1 MQMPGKT
8 IKKIA
13 ILQTMGAI
21 KFTDPNLDTALPRA
35 LRSSIRLQISMHS
48 HAFPFS
54 GLRIFRIVKFTG
66 SVPAGCAGLFP
77 SKRRIEHS
85 QAILL

>member
-1 MQMPGKT
+1 MQMPGKI

-21 KFTDPNLDTALPRA
+21 KFTDPNLDTAFPCA
-35 LRSSIRLQISMHS
+35 LGSSMRLQISMHS

-54 GLRIFRIVKFTG
+54 ELRIFHIVKFTG
-66 SVPAGCAGLFP
+66 SVPAGCNGLFP
-77 SKRRIEHS
+77 SKRRIEGS
-85 QAILL
+85 